1 MCLLQCAAFCCGV
14 WPSVWCAV
22 CIAVFVAM
30 RVAVCCSH
38 VIKLLHQGLEKGW
51 FTERYHCKHP
61 KHCNTLQHAATRCN
75 TPKDKTDDKI
85 LSAKHCKASLYRT
98 TAACHCSMSL
108 QHAPATRTPLLQH
121 AHFYSNVSLQHTY
134 HHCNT
139 HSITAACAPTFTP
152 SQHRVTVTLQ
162 YNAQKWYT
170 RVLQR
175 VGIYHTATRCSMI
188 VYIMLQCN
196 VHTVRAILSDDLL

>member
-139 HSITAACAPTFTP
+139 HSITAACAPTCHCNIAIQRAKMVYPCVATGGYI
-152 SQHRVTVTLQ
+152 SYCNTLQ
-162 YNAQKWYT
+162 YDSIYYVAM
-170 RVLQR
+170 QR
-175 VGIYHTATRCSMI
+175 AHR
-188 VYIMLQCN
+188 
-196 VHTVRAILSDDLL
+196 